1 MKNLGHDHYYF
12 SIMHLILKTIIF
24 SAIFLYSIG
33 HAQTTNSNP
42 YGFQNIDFPNKLI
55 RLGAGVRGS
64 AFFPI
69 AESICKIINKN
80 TDYSKL
86 RCVLVET
93 PGAEFNVVAT
103 ENDSFEVTITQGD
116 NLLKMTAEEEDGPT
130 PLRLLG
136 LLGRFSVNLIVN
148 QNINSISDLKGK
160 VYNANSRGSASS
172 MSGKAFL
179 KAANL
184 KESDFSSVKYLTP
197 AEVPD
202 EFCNKGYDFGIFVG
216 AHPGPVMK
224 RLMSC
229 KAKLLQMPDDVL
241 KVMEEEIPSSIP
253 YTKPSG
259 IYSPSDPE
267 VKSITVPVILVTS
280 KEVSNEAIYRLV
292 TILKAN
298 YDKIYYNSPTLNK
311 EYSTLKDMGEFNFI
325 VHDGAIKALKT
336 SN

>member
-1 MKNLGHDHYYF
+1 MKLFAQFLCF
-12 SIMHLILKTIIF
+12 SLALSLNSMG
-24 SAIFLYSIG
+24 Y
-33 HAQTTNSNP
+33 AQTQGSNP

-55 RLGAGVRGS
+55 RFGAGLRGS

-80 TDYSKL
+80 TDYSKI
-86 RCVLVET
+86 RCVLIET

-136 LLGRFSVNLIVN
+136 LLGRFAVNLIVKED
-148 QNINSISDLKGK
+148 INSLNDLKGK

-172 MSGKAFL
+172 MSGKTFL

-184 KESDFSSVKYLTP
+184 KEQDFSSIKYLAP
-197 AEVPD
+197 PEVPV
-202 EFCNKGYDFGIFVG
+202 EFCNNNYDFGIFVG

-224 RLMSC
+224 RLMAC
-229 KAKLLQMPDDVL
+229 KAKLLPIPEQVL
-241 KVMEEEIPSSIP
+241 SIMQEEIPSSIP
-253 YTKPSG
+253 YTKPKG
-259 IYSPSDPE
+259 VYSANDPE
-267 VKSITVPVILVTS
+267 IKSISVPVVLVTT
-280 KEVSNEAIYRLV
+280 KDVSNEAIYRVV
-292 TILKAN
+292 TMLKAN
-298 YDKIYYNSPTLNK
+298 YDQIYYNSPTLNK
-311 EYSTLKDMGEFNFI
+311 EYSTLKEMSQIDFK
-325 VHDGAIKALKT
+325 VHDGAVRALNA